1 MGFTFEE
8 FPNADFYKSD
18 LRKILKYVRS
28 MEKYI
33 SELSSVIDELRE
45 AIKDIDYLKQ
55 CCEQVQAQLI
65 LIDNNLSSLNEKA
78 EDYEYRISVLEVQY
92 AGFKEYVDNLF
103 NELKAIHDEDFNLLL
118 LKINQTKAQLGSQI
132 DYLQWRIDQIDTSVY
147 NPWLDERVEPQVN
160 ADFIFN
166 HLADECPT
174 ADEYASLGL
183 TADEYAE
190 FGISSRDYQEF
201 GRRKLH
207 FDWVFSPVF
216 GWKQEINNVLT
227 SIVDF
232 VCNTLTADQFAELDL
247 TADEYTAL
255 DLSSEQ
261 YFRYNPF
268 TPTGYV
274 EVSPDGLGL
283 TVSQYSHLKTV

>member
-33 SELSSVIDELRE
+33 SELSGVVDKLRE

-55 CCEQVQAQLI
+55 CCEQVQTQLI

-103 NELKAIHDEDFNLLL
+103 NEMKAIHDEDFNLLL
-118 LKINQTKAQLGSQI
+118 LKINQAKAQLESQI
-132 DYLQWRIDQIDTSVY
+132 EYLQWRIDQIDTSVY

-160 ADFIFN
+160 EDFIFN

-174 ADEYASLGL
+174 ADDYASLGL

-207 FDWVFSPVF
+207 FDWVFSPAF

-247 TADEYTAL
+247 TADEYAAL

-261 YFRYNPF
+261 YFRYNPL